1 VTFTINNLGS
11 KAMQKHLLKTTLF
24 VVSVSASLSALATY
38 IGPSSYPVYR
48 TVAEVIK
55 DGKDDEMAV
64 LTGNVIKR
72 VGKER
77 FIFRDATGEIR
88 LDIDQEKMP
97 SQPFDEKSIVEV
109 SGEVEREFM
118 RSVEIDVHTI
128 RIVK

>member
-1 VTFTINNLGS
+1 
-11 KAMQKHLLKTTLF
+11 MQKHLLKTTLF